1 MSAASLRL
9 EHGQQPTPSQPAA
22 PASTADG
29 RWATLDGIRGLA
41 IIAVFL
47 SHAAYDST
55 TGWLARSSAWGWM
68 GVDLFFVL
76 SGFLITGIL
85 LDAIG
90 QPPRVYYGNFYA
102 RRLLRLAPALC
113 LFLLALFYLFPAVG
127 LLTASESSELGA
139 RQGWYWSY
147 LVNVFVALKQSF
159 ESTPAGTAP
168 LWSLSVEEQFYLV
181 WPFLVARARTPRNV
195 RNLSIA
201 TILVSMGLRALGWQ
215 LGHGG
220 VVTYVLTFTRA
231 DSLAWGALLAA
242 LMRMPNGEE
251 TIERLRLPLL
261 VIGAAL
267 LTIVANIDPE
277 WPWWQGL
284 PMQTIGFPGLAMGF
298 TGLVAF
304 AITRPSRWLTWKPL
318 TTVGLYSYAL
328 YLWHS
333 TVLVI
338 LERVTQVHGVLFV
351 PFGAIV
357 CAVPVALSW
366 FLVERPALRLKHR
379 FPMRAPKL
387 SRAARAA

>member
-1 MSAASLRL
+1 
-9 EHGQQPTPSQPAA
+9 
-22 PASTADG
+22 
-29 RWATLDGIRGLA
+29 
-41 IIAVFL
+41 
-47 SHAAYDST
+47 
-55 TGWLARSSAWGWM
+55 M

-90 QPPRVYYGNFYA
+90 QPARIFYGNFYA
-102 RRLLRLAPALC
+102 RRFLRLAPALC
-113 LFLLALFYLFPAVG
+113 LFLVALFYLFPAVG
-127 LLTASESSELGA
+127 LLTASESRELGE

-147 LVNVFVALKQSF
+147 LVNVFVAIKHGF

-181 WPFLVARARTPRNV
+181 WPFLIARVRTPVRV

-201 TILVSMGLRALGWQ
+201 TVLVAMGLRALGWQ

-231 DSLAWGALLAA
+231 DALAWGALLAA
-242 LMRMPNGEE
+242 LLRMPNGEE
-251 TIERLRLPLL
+251 TIARLRLPLL
-261 VIGAAL
+261 AIGAAL

-304 AITRPSRWLTWKPL
+304 AITRPSRWLAWRPL
-318 TTVGLYSYAL
+318 RTVGTYSYAL

-333 TVLVI
+333 TVLVL

-351 PFGAIV
+351 PFGALV
-357 CAVPVALSW
+357 CTIPVALSW
-366 FLVERPALRLKHR
+366 IAVERPALRLKR
-379 FPMRAPKL
+379 LFPMRAPKASPL
-387 SRAARAA
+387 ARAA